1 MIQSINVAEI
11 RNQKMSMLNTA
22 KTQNAQLS
30 SNAVS
35 SPISKEAGNALK
47 IRQFNLAKSLA
58 FQGNFHQELED
69 SFKRLTTCDFVDKDG
84 NPVRGEDVG
93 EKAHINTL
101 VSKFTPNLS
110 QIGDH
115 IGSDHISVNKDVMT
129 RADLKVD
136 TTKTIKN
143 SKDIVFQLLTQN
155 REKGIKGEYFN
166 PNRSKPL
173 RQELAIR
180 LTQGNDGTRI
190 TQEDVYLLD
199 TKGNFMSVIEDGD
212 DVLMLDMG
220 HITKKDKSHGIL
232 DITARK
238 FDSITGKENV
248 FSPFKKEDIKI
259 ITRPEAQAA
268 RAAKVEKLVN
278 EKGWIKG
285 GQGGEIVIGMQD
297 GRFVEELKESL
308 VTFKEKIAKGEV
320 ELPEFYANPNAK
332 DFRLAMLAGGFGSRA
347 EFTNASSDA
356 IFHDIDGGAQSTK
369 GVFRTAT
376 GLTPMETTLVS
387 LHLAGM
393 LDLSKI
399 NFEGP
404 EANIKFYLNKSQTNK
419 GNGGFTVDLVKTLD
433 EKFGHKKY
441 TMMFANDA
449 MSRTTDAII
458 STVDKVASGDAAV
471 VMIAKEVKSKDCLN
485 TFGIMKTDENNQ
497 VLDFAEKPKSIPEG
511 YEKNGNCLTNAF
523 QFVVTD
529 EVLEILSDVEPFFST
544 TDKSKE
550 TRDWSKQYIPIIKTL
565 CEETDKDLI
574 RAKLSSVFGPN
585 AKPLSDEI
593 IDKAQAKLAGKKI
606 YATPTNEP
614 WADCGQLNALSY
626 TTSQIASGDFR
637 LEPFE
642 QENVLKCVNI
652 DTGLIASSPEQ
663 KQIIEEKYDIK
674 GQVMVV
680 PKARVV
686 SSERIA
692 NIPVLEHNDPPKED
706 K

>member
-11 RNQKMSMLNTA
+11 RNQKMSMLNAT
-22 KTQNAQLS
+22 KTQNAQQ
-30 SNAVS
+30 
-35 SPISKEAGNALK
+35 SPNTTSPLMSKEAGNSLK

-166 PNRSKPL
+166 PDRSKPL
-173 RQELAIR
+173 RQELAVR

-199 TKGNFMSVIEDGD
+199 TKGNFMGVIEDAD

-220 HITKKDKSHGIL
+220 RITKKDKSHGIL

-308 VTFKEKIAKGEV
+308 VTFKEKITKGEV

-399 NFEGP
+399 SFEGP

-458 STVDKVASGDAAV
+458 STVDKIASGDAAV
-471 VMIAKEVKSKDCLN
+471 VMIAKEVKAKDCIK

-497 VLDFAEKPKSIPEG
+497 VLDFAEKPDSIPEG

-585 AKPLSDEI
+585 AKPLSDEV
-593 IDKAQAKLAGKKI
+593 IDKAQAKLTGKKI
-606 YATPTNEP
+606 YATPTSEP

-680 PKARVV
+680 PKAKVV
-686 SSERIA
+686 SSERVA